1 MKRIKFIRGQLQRKE
16 ILQIHMRKIPLNAC
30 GNWWWLCLYP
40 LVSSACCDRSLMFFL
55 SPLQSLCHALSSR
68 VIIIPLL
75 GDDFSHL
82 CPLSAARPGCPVPL
96 VVEGWHSEDNLSTHS
111 MGREQGWGHLRANPR
126 FGVFWFIPP
135 GSLSSNNLLYR
146 ENFLL
151 SVLSRL
157 GLSSEGVG
165 GCAPPARKC

>member
-1 MKRIKFIRGQLQRKE
+1 
-16 ILQIHMRKIPLNAC
+16 MRKIPLNAC

-40 LVSSACCDRSLMFFL
+40 LVSPACCDRSLLFFSVL
-55 SPLQSLCHALSSR
+55 FRVFVMRSSG

-82 CPLSAARPGCPVPL
+82 CLLLAARPGCPVPP
-96 VVEGWHSEDNLSTHS
+96 VVEGWHSEDSLSTHS

-135 GSLSSNNLLYR
+135 GGSLSFTNLLYR
-146 ENFLL
+146 EDFLR

-157 GLSSEGVG
+157 GLSSDGVG